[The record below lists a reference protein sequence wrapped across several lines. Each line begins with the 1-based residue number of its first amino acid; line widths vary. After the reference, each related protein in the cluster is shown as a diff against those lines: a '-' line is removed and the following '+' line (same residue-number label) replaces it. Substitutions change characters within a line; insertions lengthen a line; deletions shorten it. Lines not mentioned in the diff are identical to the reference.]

1 MPVLVKMP
9 KWGLMMKAGT
19 VTEWLRAEG
28 DDVSAGEPLFVVETD
43 KAINDVEAP
52 GDGVLRRIVA
62 GAGTEVTV
70 SGPVGVICAVGEMI
84 SDDAV
89 DAFVAAH
96 APAPVRASA
105 EARERRPSR
114 APRAAERGDDG
125 RIVASPAA
133 RKRARELGID
143 LATVTA
149 TGAGGRITSEDVEAA
164 ATDSSPDLREEWL
177 RLDGGSRIYALSA
190 GPRAAPAVVFVHGIG
205 GSSATW
211 QGVMAAF
218 VDAHHV
224 VALDLPGHGQSDISE
239 SPTTDYDLDGLARAM
254 IGALDR
260 LGLERF
266 TLVGHSLGGA
276 IALAAALAFPDR
288 VTRLVLVDS
297 SGLGAE
303 INPDLLRLLDEPPS
317 LVGSRALLELFFDD
331 QRLVL
336 DAGVAEHH
344 TALSRPGAHAAVRA
358 IRDAAFGGTS
368 QRPLPDERL
377 ARITQPVL
385 LVWGDRDR
393 VIPAA
398 HAEHARATIADVEV
412 EVIPNA
418 GHAPHVEQPAAFTA
432 ILARFL
438 AGGEV

>member
-1 MPVLVKMP
+1 MPVAVKMP

-28 DDVSAGEPLFVVETD
+28 DAVSAGDPLFVVETD

-89 DAFVAAH
+89 DAFVAAQ
-96 APAPVRASA
+96 APAPAPAS
-105 EARERRPSR
+105 ARERRPAR

-164 ATDSSPDLREEWL
+164 ATEIDPDVREEWL
-177 RLDGGSRIYALSA
+177 TLDDGSRIYSQSA
-190 GPRAAPAVVFVHGIG
+190 GPPAAPAVVFVHGIG

-211 QGVMAAF
+211 QGVIGAF
-218 VDAHHV
+218 VEAHHV
-224 VALDLPGHGQSDISE
+224 VAIDLPGHGQSDVPA
-239 SPTTDYDLDGLARAM
+239 SPTTDYDLDGLARTM

-276 IALAAALAFPDR
+276 IALAAALAVPDR
-288 VTRLVLVDS
+288 VTRLMLVDS

-331 QRLVL
+331 QRFVL

-358 IRDAAFGGTS
+358 IRDAAFGETS
-368 QRPLPDERL
+368 QRRLPSEWL
-377 ARITQPVL
+377 ARITQPVQV
-385 LVWGDRDR
+385 VWGDRDR

-398 HAEHARATIADVEV
+398 HAEHARAAIADVEV
-412 EVIPNA
+412 AIIPDA
-418 GHAPHVEQPAAFTA
+418 GHAPQVEQPAAFTA

>member
-1 MPVLVKMP
+1 M
-9 KWGLMMKAGT
+9 
-19 VTEWLRAEG
+19 
-28 DDVSAGEPLFVVETD
+28 
-43 KAINDVEAP
+43 
-52 GDGVLRRIVA
+52 
-62 GAGTEVTV
+62 
-70 SGPVGVICAVGEMI
+70 
-84 SDDAV
+84 
-89 DAFVAAH
+89 
-96 APAPVRASA
+96 
-105 EARERRPSR
+105 
-114 APRAAERGDDG
+114 
-125 RIVASPAA
+125 
-133 RKRARELGID
+133 
-143 LATVTA
+143 
-149 TGAGGRITSEDVEAA
+149 
-164 ATDSSPDLREEWL
+164 
-177 RLDGGSRIYALSA
+177 
-190 GPRAAPAVVFVHGIG
+190 
-205 GSSATW
+205 
-211 QGVMAAF
+211 
-218 VDAHHV
+218 
-224 VALDLPGHGQSDISE
+224 
-239 SPTTDYDLDGLARAM
+239 
-254 IGALDR
+254 
-260 LGLERF
+260 
-266 TLVGHSLGGA
+266 
-276 IALAAALAFPDR
+276 
-288 VTRLVLVDS
+288 LVDS

-398 HAEHARATIADVEV
+398 HAEHARAAIGDVEV